1 MLGMAPSAGF
11 AKYQRTKPHL
21 NVGTIGKF
29 SLLFEINQRDS
40 IESFRNTTTLC
51 SGYD

>member
-11 AKYQRTKPHL
+11 AKYQRNKPHL

-29 SLLFEINQRDS
+29 SLLFEINKRDS
-40 IESFRNTTTLC
+40 IKSFNQTSTIL
-51 SGYD
+51 